1 MYIDKL
7 DGIVNEYN
15 ISYHSAIKMNPI
27 GVNLSKYIALGIES
41 NKKVPKFEVGDHVR
55 ASKYKNIFAKVF
67 TPNCSK
73 EVFLI
78 KKVKNTA
85 PWTYAIEDL
94 YRNKII
100 ETFYQK
106 ELQKPNQEEFMI
118 AKVIKKKVIIVC

>member
-15 ISYHSAIKMNPI
+15 ITYHRAIKMNPI
-27 GVNLSKYIALGIES
+27 DVNLSKYIVLGIES

-55 ASKYKNIFAKVF
+55 ISKYKNIFAKVF

-73 EVFLI
+73 EVFVI

-94 YRNKII
+94 NRNKII

-106 ELQKPNQEEFMI
+106 ELQKPNQEEFRI